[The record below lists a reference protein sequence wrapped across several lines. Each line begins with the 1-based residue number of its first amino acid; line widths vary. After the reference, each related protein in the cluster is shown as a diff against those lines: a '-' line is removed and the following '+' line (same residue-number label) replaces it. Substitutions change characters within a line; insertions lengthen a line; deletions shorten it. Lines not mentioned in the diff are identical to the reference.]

1 MSDNTRMSSENER
14 RSLQRPRVDK
24 ARTGQ
29 KVESMQGYELTG
41 KTPVMRTAAPRFGNG
56 NGNGTAISQRAARVQ
71 QFPLF
76 LNISPADCR
85 EIVSAAQEKE
95 FLRRQTMFFQGD
107 PARQILLLAAGCVKI
122 TQLGQNGT
130 EVILR
135 LIGPGELVGTTGLF
149 LRCNHGSTA
158 RTLQASA
165 ALVWDA
171 AVFEALAERFP
182 VLRDNAARIL
192 GLHFQQLEERFREIS
207 TERVARR
214 LGLEIARLLNQVG
227 QRVNGAVKI
236 SLSREELAQLT
247 GTTLFTVCRLLSQWE
262 QKGIVTTGRETVMV
276 KDPQALEELWESE

>member
-1 MSDNTRMSSENER
+1 
-14 RSLQRPRVDK
+14 
-24 ARTGQ
+24 
-29 KVESMQGYELTG
+29 MQGYELTG
-41 KTPVMRTAAPRFGNG
+41 KTPVMRTAAPSFGNG
-56 NGNGTAISQRAARVQ
+56 NGNGNETAISQRAARVAK
-71 QFPLF
+71 FPLF